1 MRSRAEETSL
11 SRTGGLMSRGRAAQA
26 GLLPQAGLAQHARA
40 RHVSATHRLLLTSN
54 PSPIPDMAPAPV
66 LSPPRPAAP
75 TSLRPRLSSWNFW
88 DGHSRASKKRTVV
101 ASRAPRP
108 QSRPQVA
115 SEARSVPV
123 KLWPKPPVASTRSPP
138 AVTHRRQPQPW

>member
-75 TSLRPRLSSWNFW
+75 TSLPRLRSWEFL
-88 DGHSRASKKRTVV
+88 GRALTCIEEEDRRRVESAAAPVPPPGRFRGTLCAGEVV
-101 ASRAPRP
+101 A
-108 QSRPQVA
+108 
-115 SEARSVPV
+115 
-123 KLWPKPPVASTRSPP
+123 
-138 AVTHRRQPQPW
+138 